1 MARKIQKIQRIQT
14 IEEIEE
20 IREIKSSKETE
31 IWKEISRIESI
42 ENKIEGR
49 IEDKLFSS
57 ERQEI
62 SISNDEILSEPCPLS
77 IKVICPTEEQFDKT
91 FFDIFSLS
99 PSHWGIFIAAL
110 PDSEKQQEESH
121 NSKNSTILA
130 AKKILET
137 LPLAYL
143 KGELNTLKA
152 ENKPFLW
159 EPSRLLSK
167 LSTLTERIMSNSLN
181 PIRAWYGVLD
191 LNRLIITFSN
201 AGFEDLIHCNILSEI
216 QNETKNKTK
225 RKESNK
231 KKVGQMLGDRS
242 RKNKEHKYNNYS
254 FQLLPSAKNEIF
266 FYSSSSANNLQS
278 SEKNKKTVS
287 SLEMMKKELSV
298 LQDSKDWFALHCDIP
313 SGNEFKINCNESL
326 ETKTSEIVRSI
337 ELATNKSLETEFQND
352 IKRLLECAAEQ
363 VIKGMKISQENSPN
377 GFCLKYWLPVN
388 TNKYNKSCVFI
399 SVRLDKNSV
408 PWSYSSYNSENMELD
423 FGKELILR
431 FDLIKSDCTGMEIS
445 AIKNF

>member
-14 IEEIEE
+14 VEEIEE

-31 IWKEISRIESI
+31 IWKEISRIES
-42 ENKIEGR
+42 KV
-49 IEDKLFSS
+49 EDKLFSI

-110 PDSEKQQEESH
+110 PDSEEQQESH
-121 NSKNSTILA
+121 NSKNSKDSTILA

-167 LSTLTERIMSNSLN
+167 LSMLTERIISNSLN
-181 PIRAWYGVLD
+181 PIRAWYGVID

-201 AGFEDLIHCNILSEI
+201 AGFENLIHCNILSEI

-225 RKESNK
+225 RKESSK

-242 RKNKEHKYNNYS
+242 RKDKEHKYNNYS
-254 FQLLPSAKNEIF
+254 FQLLPLAKNEIF
-266 FYSSSSANNLQS
+266 FYSSSSGNNLQS
-278 SEKNKKTVS
+278 SEKSKKTVT
-287 SLEMMKKELSV
+287 SLEMIKKELSV

-326 ETKTSEIVRSI
+326 EAKTSEIARSI
-337 ELATNKSLETEFQND
+337 KLATNKNLEIEFQND

-363 VIKGMKISQENSPN
+363 VIKGMKISQEDPPR
-377 GFCLKYWLPVN
+377 GFCLKYWLPAN
-388 TNKYNKSCVFI
+388 TNKYNKSCVFM